1 MMATRLMQGNEAVV
15 EGAIAAGLKFYAGY
29 PITPSTEI
37 AELCAEK
44 LPFVGGKFIQMEDE
58 IASMA
63 AVIGASLTGLK
74 AMTATSGPGFSL
86 KQENIGFAA
95 IAEVPCVIADVQRR
109 GPSTGMPT
117 SPAQGDVMQSRWGTH
132 GDHSIIV
139 LSPSSVK
146 EAYYVTIQAFNLS
159 EKYRTPVII
168 LMDEVIGHLREA
180 VNLEEYKDIEI
191 IERTMPQDKENYLP
205 YQHIENGVAPLAPF
219 GKGFRFHVTG
229 LVHNEDGLPTN
240 DPKVAEKLIERLVGK
255 IENNKRDIVMF
266 EEKYTEGGDVLIISF
281 GSSARACEAAI
292 ENLKKE
298 GIQAGLFRPIAIW
311 PFPDER
317 LKEIYPKFK
326 KVFVVEMNTGQLYYE
341 VDRIVKG
348 DTYVGKINKF
358 NGEFFTPC
366 EIAEKIKE
374 SFKNGI

>member
-1 MMATRLMQGNEAVV
+1 
-15 EGAIAAGLKFYAGY
+15 EGAIRAGMRFYAGY

-63 AVIGASLTGLK
+63 AIIGASLAGLK

-86 KQENIGFAA
+86 MQENIGFAA
-95 IAEVPCVIADVQRR
+95 MAEVPCVVVDVQRM

-159 EKYRTPVII
+159 EKYRSPVVV
-168 LMDEVIGHLREA
+168 LMDEVISHLRET
-180 VNLEEYKDIEI
+180 VNLDEYGDIEI
-191 IERTMPQDKENYLP
+191 IERKIPEDIENYLP
-205 YQHIENGVAPLAPF
+205 YKDIENGVAPLIPF
-219 GKGFRFHVTG
+219 GKGVRYHVTG
-229 LVHNEDGLPTN
+229 LVHNEKGLPTN
-240 DPKVAEKLIERLVGK
+240 DTKIAERLIKRLVDK
-255 IENNKRDIVMF
+255 IEKNKEDIVMY
-266 EEKYTEGGDVLIISF
+266 EEKGEKKGDILFISF
-281 GSSARACEAAI
+281 GSTSRAVEAAA
-292 ENLKKE
+292 EELKKE
-298 GIQAGLFRPIAIW
+298 GFKVGIFRPITIW
-311 PFPDER
+311 PFPDTR
-317 LKEIYPKFK
+317 LRKIYPRFK
-326 KVFVVEMNTGQLYYE
+326 KIFVVEINRGQLYYE
-341 VDRIVKG
+341 VDRIVKRDG
-348 DTYVGKINKF
+348 AVEKINKA

-366 EIAEKIKE
+366 EIVEKVKE
-374 SFKNGI
+374 RIKNGF

>member
-1 MMATRLMQGNEAVV
+1 MTTVLMQGNEAVV
-15 EGAIAAGLKFYAGY
+15 EGAIKAGLRFYAGY

-63 AVIGASLTGLK
+63 AVIGASLAGLK

-86 KQENIGFAA
+86 MQENIGFAA
-95 IAEVPCVIADVQRR
+95 MAEVPCVVVDVQRM

-146 EAYYVTIQAFNLS
+146 EAYYVTIQAFNFS
-159 EKYRTPVII
+159 EKYRTPVVI

-180 VNLEEYKDIEI
+180 VNLEEYKDVEI
-191 IERTMPQDKENYLP
+191 IERPMPEDKENYLP
-205 YQHIENGVAPLAPF
+205 YKHIENEVAPLAPF

-229 LVHNEDGLPTN
+229 LVHNEKGLPTN
-240 DPKVAEKLIERLVGK
+240 DPKIAEKLIKRLVDK
-255 IENNKRDIVMF
+255 IENNKKDIVMF
-266 EEKYTEGGDVLIISF
+266 QEKDTEGGDVLLISF
-281 GSSARACEAAI
+281 GSTARACEAAA
-292 ENLKKE
+292 EELKKE
-298 GIQAGLFRPIAIW
+298 GIKVGLFRPITIW

-317 LKEIYPKFK
+317 LKEIYPRFK
-326 KVFVVEMNTGQLYYE
+326 KIFVVEMNRGQLYYE
-341 VDRIVKG
+341 IDRIVKG
-348 DTYVGKINKF
+348 NIKVEKINKA
-358 NGEFFTPC
+358 NGEFFTPW
-366 EIAEKIKE
+366 EVIRKVKE
-374 SFKNGI
+374 SVENGI

>member
-1 MMATRLMQGNEAVV
+1 MTTVLMQGNEAVV

-74 AMTATSGPGFSL
+74 SMTATSGPGFSL

-95 IAEVPCVIADVQRR
+95 MSEIPCVIVDVQRM

-132 GDHSIIV
+132 GDHPIIV

-146 EAYYVTIQAFNLS
+146 EAYYITIQAFNLS
-159 EKYRTPVII
+159 EKYRTPVIL

-180 VNLEEYKDIEI
+180 VNLGEYKDVDIF
-191 IERTMPQDKENYLP
+191 ERPIPHDKENYLP
-205 YQHIENGVAPLAPF
+205 YQYIEDGVAPLAPF

-229 LVHNEDGLPTN
+229 LAHNEKGLPTN
-240 DPKVAEKLIERLVGK
+240 DPKVAEKLIKRLMGK
-255 IENNKRDIVMF
+255 IENNKKEIVMF
-266 EEKYTEGGDVLIISF
+266 EEKGTEGGDVLLVSF
-281 GSSARACEAAI
+281 GSSARSCEAAI
-292 ENLKKE
+292 QELKKE
-298 GIQAGLFRPIAIW
+298 GIKVGLFKPITIW
-311 PFPDER
+311 PFPDEK
-317 LKEIYPKFK
+317 LMEIYPRFK
-326 KVFVVEMNTGQLYYE
+326 KVFVVEMNIGQLYYE
-341 VDRIVKG
+341 VDRIIKG
-348 DTYVGKINKF
+348 NTYVGKINKF
-358 NGEFFTPC
+358 NGEFFTPFD
-366 EIAEKIKE
+366 IVKKIKE
-374 SFKNGI
+374 SF